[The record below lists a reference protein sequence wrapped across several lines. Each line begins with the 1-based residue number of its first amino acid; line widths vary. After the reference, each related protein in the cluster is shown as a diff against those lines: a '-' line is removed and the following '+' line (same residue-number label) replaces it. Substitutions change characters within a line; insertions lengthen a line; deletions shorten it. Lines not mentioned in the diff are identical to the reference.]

1 MAIVNSSGYSF
12 GTNTYGSDSFGVD
25 VLPAVSTSAATTSA
39 TASRVRLAAAVI
51 SASGSVAAIG
61 GFTANG
67 DGQSTSTATTSAS
80 ATNVRTSGAT
90 AASIA
95 TTAANAVATFV
106 SGAASSSTTVTTSVG
121 EKFVLEDSSKFAYGT
136 STYGS
141 NVYDYADFQTIV
153 SATSVGTT
161 ATAYVIRQAV
171 ALVEAVSVVAVGT
184 GVLRIRQTSSA
195 IPAAASTSTNAVY
208 SIAGH
213 ASLSAQSTLAIN
225 YLRIRKVDGSTA
237 VASAVEVI
245 AREKWE
251 TNTVA
256 SQTWSANSAT
266 NVSWEKIAA

>member
-39 TASRVRLAAAVI
+39 TASRVRLAAASI
-51 SASGSVAAIG
+51 SASGSVTAIG

-67 DGQSTSTATTSAS
+67 DALSASTATASAS
-80 ATNVRTSGAT
+80 AINVRTSGAT
-90 AASIA
+90 AASTA
-95 TTAANAVATFV
+95 TISANAVATFA
-106 SGAASSSTTVTTSVG
+106 SGAVSSSTTVTTSVG
-121 EKFVLEDSSKFAYGT
+121 EKFVLEESSKFAYGT

-153 SATSVGTT
+153 AATSVGTT
-161 ATAYVIRQAV
+161 ATASVIRQAV
-171 ALVEAVSVVAVGT
+171 ALVDAVSVVAVGA
-184 GVLRIRQTSSA
+184 GVLRIRQTSAVAPSV
-195 IPAAASTSTNAVY
+195 STFTANGVFLV
-208 SIAGH
+208 AGH
-213 ASLSAQSTLAIN
+213 SNISAQSTLAIE
-225 YLRIRKVDGSTA
+225 YLRIRKTGGTVAVVSA
-237 VASAVEVI
+237 VATI

-251 TNTVA
+251 INTVA